1 MIDRAATHGPGCIVL
16 VFTCFLAAGCAG
28 SRHVPTPG
36 PVPATPPAASTP
48 VAGASAQTAA
58 EEKAAPAPAEAPE
71 SRASPAPSPPAIE
84 PVGPVQSAPAPRS
97 AVPEASATVAPATAV
112 APPRPPPKPRTA
124 ASAEPAPAPQL
135 APQVAPKVA
144 PKVATAPPVPPPS
157 AAPLDLKSLEV
168 RLRQTKAIGVLTK
181 LSLKNQVDDLL
192 EQFRAY
198 HRRQGTATLA
208 ELRRN
213 YDMLLLKVLSLLQD
227 SDPPLARDIVKSRA
241 AIWSILEDPRKFTES
256 KLMAGATP

>member
-28 SRHVPTPG
+28 SRHVPTTG
-36 PVPATPPAASTP
+36 PVPATPPAASIP
-48 VAGASAQTAA
+48 VAGAPA
-58 EEKAAPAPAEAPE
+58 EIPQEAEVAPAAGEAPE
-71 SRASPAPSPPAIE
+71 ARAAPAPSPPAIE
-84 PVGPVQSAPAPRS
+84 PVRPAPPAPAPR
-97 AVPEASATVAPATAV
+97 AVVPRAPATVAPAKAV
-112 APPRPPPKPRTA
+112 AAPTLPPKPAAA
-124 ASAEPAPAPQL
+124 ASAASAPAPP
-135 APQVAPKVA
+135 AAPKG
-144 PKVATAPPVPPPS
+144 ATAPPVAPPS

-198 HRRQGTATLA
+198 HKRQGTATLA

-213 YDMLLLKVLSLLQD
+213 YDMLLLKVLTLLQD
-227 SDPPLARDIVKSRA
+227 GDPPLARDIVKSRA